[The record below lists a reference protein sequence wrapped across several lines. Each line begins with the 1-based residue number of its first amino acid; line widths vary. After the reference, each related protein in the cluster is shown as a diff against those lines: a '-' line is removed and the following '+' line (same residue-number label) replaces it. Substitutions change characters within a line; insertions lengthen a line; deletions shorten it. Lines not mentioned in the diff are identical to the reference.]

1 MSEDLAADLF
11 SADGIPGVPLATG
24 IFLTPSGVRI
34 VGDPSLEAFI
44 ESVQRCQ
51 RLANASLWCLGDL
64 LYYGE
69 QRHDWGETYTQ
80 AIDVT
85 GKSVD
90 TLMQAVRLSK
100 AYPPEMRVPDVS
112 WSHHRVAL
120 AVKDPVTRKE
130 TLETA
135 AREGHSV
142 ADLRQQLAPAT
153 QRTTT
158 CPKCQY
164 EW

>member
-1 MSEDLAADLF
+1 MTPNNGLETDHELER
-11 SADGIPGVPLATG
+11 GVPLATG
-24 IFLTPSGVRI
+24 IYLTPLGARI
-34 VGDPSLEAFI
+34 EGTPSLDDFI

-51 RLANASLWCLGDL
+51 TLANASLWCLGDL

-69 QRHDWGETYTQ
+69 HRHEWGETYTQ
-80 AIDVT
+80 AVNIT
-85 GKSVD
+85 GKSPE

-100 AYPPEMRVPDVS
+100 AYPLDARVPEVS

-120 AVKDPVTRKE
+120 TVTDPVERHA
-130 TLETA
+130 TLQA
-135 AREGHSV
+135 AGRQGHSV
-142 ADLRQQLAPAT
+142 SDVRHQLSPP
-153 QRTTT
+153 QHRTTV